1 MWAIL
6 SDNKVIGYTFN
17 LEEKNLKINKHNIFI
32 QMTEENSP
40 AVIGDYYDGK
50 TFNNRMELIWKHLQY
65 FHNI

>member
-1 MWAIL
+1 
-6 SDNKVIGYTFN
+6 
-17 LEEKNLKINKHNIFI
+17 
-32 QMTEENSP
+32 MTEENSP